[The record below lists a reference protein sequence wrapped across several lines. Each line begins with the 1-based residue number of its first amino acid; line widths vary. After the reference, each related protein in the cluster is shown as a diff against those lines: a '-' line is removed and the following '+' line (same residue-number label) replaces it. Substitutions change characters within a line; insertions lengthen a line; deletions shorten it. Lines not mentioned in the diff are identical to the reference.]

1 MAFGILTAG
10 FLKGAADATTRTIT
24 AAREADRESEK
35 LREQRQFERDMMK
48 ARQQFTT
55 SEREASQMFQRGE
68 SIAQAADQ
76 EARDIRLN
84 QQQVERDLALSA
96 DAEFR
101 AIAQSQRQEESALR
115 QARIA
120 RGDKLLEDLAVQK
133 RADELNRKIKT
144 GEIDLSKGFVYP
156 AGDISVIKPATT
168 KDGTE
173 GALQYP
179 MYTRDWAVGPDG
191 KPPIVTLRDVDDDLA
206 KSDAAVDR
214 VFAEF
219 ETKMRATGD
228 LPKIIEL
235 HKTNANKAPL
245 DNVISHLSKHAGS
258 KMRGILDLSKSTD
271 QNLGQIFYANPI
283 MKFGI
288 DKLLPNK
295 QDQLYIF
302 ENLFGRLVP
311 EIKDLGRQAVGLH
324 PDIELGFRV
333 KDDDIFVDFPTDIEA
348 LSWATESGG
357 KVKEI
362 FEDRLQKL
370 SEGGRTPMAVVM
382 RAFYRPG
389 VSDEQLAAGMDA
401 FLKMRKELTGTYVDV
416 GKDRISF
423 KADFDNVIMPFLENG
438 FDRTN
443 GATIKDSIEEGV
455 DHVDL
460 LLATSPITP
469 LEVLHKSQGT
479 GRPKTE
485 NDLYIS
491 RFGIDREAAAQKA
504 GFAQDTL
511 KLIQDIREA
520 KKDGGLLGAGGR
532 LITLTTGVEAF
543 FQGVGEIAT
552 RLRNND
558 KITMDASVAKRLG
571 ELYDLDASGQPKY
584 RSILNSDQ
592 VTAQGKL
599 NYLIEALAFAIA
611 GSLQGGAKGN
621 NISNQDIQNV
631 KNGLNMGSLLSAEST
646 AEGTLNYLEKKM
658 NAVYAINNRFATAN
672 NIREFRA
679 AYAYNHVMGL
689 SYIGPEHNRNQ
700 STYDFFYND
709 PRRPRT
715 EEEQNRR
722 GQASPTSV
730 GELNARPTLNE
741 LLGIK

>member
-55 SEREASQMFQRGE
+55 SEREASQMFQQGE
-68 SIAQAADQ
+68 SLAQAADQ

-84 QQQVERDLALSA
+84 QQQLERDLALSA

-120 RGDKLLEDLAVQK
+120 REDRLLEDLAVQK

-144 GEIDLSKGFVYP
+144 GEVDLSKGYAYP

-191 KPPIVTLRDVDDDLA
+191 KSPIVTLRDVDDDLA